1 MCKYTCRYSVVSLH
15 IHVVHHTHTL
25 HYSHTTLLTLLTYY
39 TTHTLHTHTH
49 THTHTHSVPQLTK
62 EVRSIAPFL
71 IPFLKMT
78 CIYFVLWLDQ
88 GSFPA
93 AFVKCLPMLSLI
105 WFVCLLGVSDSH
117 VHQYN
122 RKILTALVLCC
133 IGDFSLVWAEEDEKF
148 FMLGM
153 GCFAIAHI
161 VYSHAFGWQPFG
173 LKELVFNLTLGLPI
187 TAAILSYIEG
197 PMFYPVL
204 VYGLVLVLMM
214 WRALAR

>member
-1 MCKYTCRYSVVSLH
+1 
-15 IHVVHHTHTL
+15 
-25 HYSHTTLLTLLTYY
+25 
-39 TTHTLHTHTH
+39 
-49 THTHTHSVPQLTK
+49 
-62 EVRSIAPFL
+62 
-71 IPFLKMT
+71 MT

-117 VHQYN
+117 MHQYN

-133 IGDFSLVWAEEDEKF
+133 IGDFSLVWAEDEKF
-148 FMLGM
+148 FLLGL
-153 GCFAIAHI
+153 GCFAIAHVI
-161 VYSHAFGWQPFG
+161 YSHAFGWQPFG
-173 LKELVFNLTLGLPI
+173 LKELVFSLTLGLPI

-197 PMFYPVL
+197 PMFYSVL
-204 VYGLVLVLMM
+204 VYGLILVLMM